1 MAGAPLLLDQ
11 LDPAD
16 AEHFAAV
23 RELLDA
29 AEVAYDG
36 MEIEL

>member
-1 MAGAPLLLDQ
+1 MRAMAGAPRLLDH
-11 LDPAD
+11 LSAED

-29 AEVAYDG
+29 AGDP
-36 MEIEL
+36 L